1 MALTIIPIFTRI
13 SRGVVLIIN
22 KILSWIKKYDAPILS
37 QWRKTGGIINQQ
49 LIYISIPML
58 LFPDLL
64 RQKKLT
70 ILKEIE
76 HHKDDDKGIN
86 EYLGEREKKFGDI
99 INKKSAEALY
109 RAF

>member
-70 ILKEIE
+70 AK
-76 HHKDDDKGIN
+76 HQQHHNHRRHKDIAPCWW
-86 EYLGEREKKFGDI
+86 L
-99 INKKSAEALY
+99 
-109 RAF
+109 